1 VLTAPNST
9 TFTIAKAAPVTSVES
24 STNLI
29 TVTDASGFSI
39 GDSVQFY
46 QTTFGGIVAGTTYYI
61 LTKNLIS
68 GGPAADITVSLSPG
82 GITET
87 FSSASGQCLMYGAQL
102 ALTTASGG
110 TMTATTYNE
119 RMAIYQISV
128 DPVTAIVTLT
138 IVDQTVANE
147 YVQISRGE
155 QYRSAQFYRPSTP
168 GPNLTRI
175 SWLVLATVVT
185 DETFFDEGSVEFIE
199 PVDMYDPADTNDKYL
214 VFPKSNILV

>member
-1 VLTAPNST
+1 
-9 TFTIAKAAPVTSVES
+9 
-24 STNLI
+24 
-29 TVTDASGFSI
+29 
-39 GDSVQFY
+39 
-46 QTTFGGIVAGTTYYI
+46 
-61 LTKNLIS
+61 
-68 GGPAADITVSLSPG
+68 
-82 GITET
+82 
-87 FSSASGQCLMYGAQL
+87 
-102 ALTTASGG
+102 
-110 TMTATTYNE
+110 
-119 RMAIYQISV
+119 MAIYQISV

-138 IVDQTVANE
+138 IVDQTNANE